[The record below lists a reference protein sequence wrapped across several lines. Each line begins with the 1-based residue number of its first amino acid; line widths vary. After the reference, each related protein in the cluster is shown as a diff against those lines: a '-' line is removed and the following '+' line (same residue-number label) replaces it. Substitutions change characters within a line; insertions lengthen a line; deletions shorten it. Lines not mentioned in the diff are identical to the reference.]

1 MELLKM
7 KKLMVLGALAAVS
20 GCCTFCEPETPP
32 NTLSEKEKAEGWQL
46 LWDGKTGNGWIGLK
60 SLKDTNRKGAPVF
73 PEKGWS
79 MSRGVLTVLPRK
91 GISNGKWVDLPPE
104 DAKLGGGGD
113 IVTIKKYKDFEFT
126 FDFKLTDAANSG
138 VKYFFDENK
147 NKGTCEEYQ
156 ILDKNHPDW
165 KKGFEGNRRVASL
178 YDLIPSNADKYLN
191 DMDEWNTGKIVS
203 KGNKVEHWL
212 NGEKVVEYVRGS
224 KAFRDAVAESKY
236 AKNGTDGQPWGELA
250 EGRILLQD
258 HSDSMVSFRN
268 LKIREL

>member
-1 MELLKM
+1 M
-7 KKLMVLGALAAVS
+7 KRLMILGALAAVS
-20 GCCTFCEPETPP
+20 GCCTFCEPPIPP
-32 NTLSEKEKAEGWQL
+32 NTLSEKEKADGWKL
-46 LWDGKTGNGWIGLK
+46 LWDGKTGEGWVGVK
-60 SLKDTNRKGAPVF
+60 SLKDKAAQPAF
-73 PEKGWS
+73 PEKGWA
-79 MSRGVLTVLPRK
+79 MSRGVLTVRPRK
-91 GISNGKWVDLPPE
+91 GISNGKWIDLPPE

-113 IVTIKKYKDFEFT
+113 IVTVKKYKDFEFT

-138 VKYFFDENK
+138 IKYFYDETK

-191 DMDEWNTGKIVS
+191 DLDEWNTGKILS
-203 KGNKVEHWL
+203 KGAHVEHWL
-212 NGEKVVEYVRGS
+212 NGKKVLEYERGS

-236 AKNGTDGQPWGELA
+236 AKNGTDGNKWGELA
-250 EGRILLQD
+250 EGRILIQD
-258 HSDSMVSFRN
+258 HSDSTVSFRN

>member
-1 MELLKM
+1 MN
-7 KKLMVLGALAAVS
+7 KLMVLGMLAAVS
-20 GCCTFCEPETPP
+20 GCCTFNKPEQAP

-60 SLKDTNRKGAPVF
+60 SLKDANRKGDPVF
-73 PEKGWS
+73 PENGWA

-113 IVTIKKYKDFEFT
+113 IVTIKKYKDFEFV

-138 VKYFFDENK
+138 VKYFYDETK

-178 YDLIPSNADKYLN
+178 YDLIPANADKYLN

-212 NGEKVVEYVRGS
+212 NGEKVVEYVRCS
-224 KAFRDAVAESKY
+224 KEFRDAVAESKY
-236 AKNGTDGQPWGELA
+236 AKNGTDGRHWGELP

>member
-1 MELLKM
+1 MNR
-7 KKLMVLGALAAVS
+7 LMILGALAAVS
-20 GCCTFCEPETPP
+20 GCCTFCEPQTPP
-32 NTLSEKEKAEGWQL
+32 NTLSEKEKAEGWKL
-46 LWDGKTGNGWIGLK
+46 LWDGKTGEGWIGLK
-60 SLKDTNRKGAPVF
+60 SLKDTTRTGAPVF

-91 GISNGKWVDLPPE
+91 GISNGTWVDLPPE

-113 IVTIKKYKDFEFT
+113 IVTIKKYKDFEFK
-126 FDFKLTDAANSG
+126 FDFKLTAAANSG
-138 VKYFFDENK
+138 VKYFYDETK

-156 ILDKNHPDW
+156 ILDKAHPDW

-191 DMDEWNTGKIVS
+191 GMDEWNTGMIVS

-224 KAFRDAVAESKY
+224 KEFREAVAESKY
-236 AKNGTDGQPWGELA
+236 AKNGTDGQPWGELP

-258 HSDSMVSFRN
+258 HSDSTVSFRN

>member
-1 MELLKM
+1 MNR
-7 KKLMVLGALAAVS
+7 LMILGALAAVS

-32 NTLSEKEKAEGWQL
+32 NILSEKEKAEGWKL
-46 LWDGKTGNGWIGLK
+46 LWDGKTGDGWIGLK
-60 SLKDTNRKGAPVF
+60 SLKDANRKGDPVF

-79 MSRGVLTVLPRK
+79 MSRGVLTVLPRSC
-91 GISNGKWVDLPPE
+91 IVNGKWMPLPPE

-113 IVTIKKYKDFEFT
+113 IVTIKKYKDFEFS

-138 VKYFFDENK
+138 VKYFYDETK

-156 ILDKNHPDW
+156 ILHENHPDS

-178 YDLIPSNADKYLN
+178 YDLIPANADKYLN
-191 DMDEWNTGKIVS
+191 GLDEWNTGKVVS

-224 KAFRDAVAESKY
+224 KEFRDAVAESKY
-236 AKNGTDGQPWGELA
+236 KNNGTDGQPWGELP

-258 HSDSMVSFRN
+258 HSDSTVSYRN

>member
-1 MELLKM
+1 MNR
-7 KKLMVLGALAAVS
+7 LMILGALAAVS

-32 NTLSEKEKAEGWQL
+32 NTLSEKGKAEGWKL
-46 LWDGKTGNGWIGLK
+46 LWDGKTGDGWIGLK
-60 SLKDTNRKGAPVF
+60 SLKDANRKGDPVF

-79 MSRGVLTVLPRK
+79 MSRGVLTVLPRSC
-91 GISNGKWVDLPPE
+91 IVNGKWMPLPPE

-113 IVTIKKYKDFEFT
+113 IVTIKKYKDFEFS

-138 VKYFFDENK
+138 VKYFYDENK

-156 ILDKNHPDW
+156 ILHENHPDS

-178 YDLIPSNADKYLN
+178 YDLIPANADKYPNGL
-191 DMDEWNTGKIVS
+191 DEWNTGRIVS

-236 AKNGTDGQPWGELA
+236 AKNGTDGQPWGELP

-258 HSDSMVSFRN
+258 HSDSTVSYRN

>member
-1 MELLKM
+1 M
-7 KKLMVLGALAAVS
+7 KKLMILGALAAVS

-60 SLKDTNRKGAPVF
+60 SLKDTARTGAPVF

-91 GISNGKWVDLPPE
+91 GISNGKWIDLPPE

-113 IVTIKKYKDFEFT
+113 IVTIKKYRDFEFK

-138 VKYFFDENK
+138 VKYFYDETK

-156 ILDKNHPDW
+156 ILHENHPDW

-178 YDLIPSNADKYLN
+178 YDLIPSNADRYLN
-191 DMDEWNTGKIVS
+191 DIDEWNTGKIVS

-212 NGEKVVEYVRGS
+212 NGKKVVEYVRGS